1 MSVEKYT
8 LTGYIKDEKN
18 GETLTGAMVSKYGSN
33 IGVSANEYGFYSLTL
48 PKGEHIIS
56 VSIIGYK
63 TFTFS
68 VILDQNINKIF
79 ELKEEGKNLDEII
92 ITGEAEDKNVSS
104 IEMSTAKLDIKQ
116 INKIP
121 AFLGEVDVIRAI
133 QLLPGVTTV
142 GEGASGF
149 NVRGGNV
156 DQNLI
161 LLDEAP
167 VYNSSHLFGFFSV
180 FNPDAVK
187 DVKLIKGG
195 IPAQYGGRASSILD
209 VRMKEGN
216 NKKLAVT
223 GGIGTVFSRI
233 SIEAPIIKEKASF
246 IIAMR
251 RSYLDALVKPFLTD
265 SNPLKNTQFYFYDLT
280 AKFNYRINE
289 KNTIFASGYL
299 GRDVFAASVF
309 NFNYGNT
316 TATARWNHIFNK
328 KLFMN
333 ATAFYSNYDYL
344 IQFGSTNGPNFKWR
358 SNIINYS
365 LKTDFIYY
373 LNTRNIIRFG
383 AQSLLYNFK
392 PYDAISTF
400 ENANVNFVAERR
412 YGTESSI
419 FVGIEQKIFEKLTFE
434 YGLRLS
440 IYNYIGKGTAYY
452 FRDTIANTTLPLQNS
467 KNYEFGQIIQS
478 YLNPEPRF
486 SANYLLN

>member
-1 MSVEKYT
+1 
-8 LTGYIKDEKN
+8 
-18 GETLTGAMVSKYGSN
+18 MVSKSGSN

-48 PKGEHIIS
+48 PKGEHVIS

-63 TFTFS
+63 TFIFS

-121 AFLGEVDVIRAI
+121 AFLGEIDVIRAI

-216 NKKLAVT
+216 NK
-223 GGIGTVFSRI
+223 
-233 SIEAPIIKEKASF
+233 
-246 IIAMR
+246 
-251 RSYLDALVKPFLTD
+251 
-265 SNPLKNTQFYFYDLT
+265 N
-280 AKFNYRINE
+280 
-289 KNTIFASGYL
+289 
-299 GRDVFAASVF
+299 
-309 NFNYGNT
+309 
-316 TATARWNHIFNK
+316 
-328 KLFMN
+328 
-333 ATAFYSNYDYL
+333 
-344 IQFGSTNGPNFKWR
+344 
-358 SNIINYS
+358 
-365 LKTDFIYY
+365 
-373 LNTRNIIRFG
+373 
-383 AQSLLYNFK
+383 
-392 PYDAISTF
+392 
-400 ENANVNFVAERR
+400 
-412 YGTESSI
+412 
-419 FVGIEQKIFEKLTFE
+419 
-434 YGLRLS
+434 
-440 IYNYIGKGTAYY
+440 
-452 FRDTIANTTLPLQNS
+452 
-467 KNYEFGQIIQS
+467 
-478 YLNPEPRF
+478 
-486 SANYLLN
+486 